1 MIFIPNIWYRYCGV
15 AEKNGFLLT
24 MAEQYTTSSTPAL
37 VVSTFREYVGSLP
50 HQWVLDNLISGAAD
64 ASRRIVSSAMVKEAV
79 AAFAAKNSLTKR
91 FKALPPALRLRCAQ
105 IYLMGAWGLTLS
117 DLTAYRKEPI
127 LSSLL
132 VFAAAQGGPGA
143 GAAKLF
149 GFDEFEPTLRPLL
162 AETLA
167 GFGDAGE
174 CSPSAPAAANPQR
187 PLSDIAAVCSLAAQ
201 GQLTRN
207 THGGLSRSALNA
219 LKRLVHDPTL
229 SGRSTPGGILG
240 HPAGFIIG
248 YCLNEGLIID
258 TADEY
263 AIDRQ
268 AFSAWLSKSV
278 KERLHRL
285 NDYVED
291 FLDGAGLELVLE
303 LFKRAEGRWIAVNQI
318 LQEADRQ
325 TLIRALGVFEFLG
338 RVQTGHSHGG
348 LRFAPCRPPADNG
361 ADAASAVAPT
371 RDTVIMPDFSVI
383 IPQEVTPAELFD
395 FSVIGI
401 LSAFDKVYN
410 GQITKES
417 VSNALSAGVDADLLR
432 DWLRKRNAAAN
443 VVKTVDEWIREFGRM
458 YVCDGVALAS
468 CDETVTRQISALEPL
483 RKHLT
488 EVKAHTV
495 FMVKHGSERKVLDL
509 LKRLGF
515 DTRMPGGETISIG
528 KKRRAANTDDDIEAL
543 VEDSEAAWRDD
554 DEQDDDQD
562 RHTPGGVRRFAPL
575 TDFCTASES
584 QQQKSGLNRTKY
596 GSGLKALEQSE
607 MIHVVD
613 YAMLTNQALVIDY
626 DGSAY
631 IKRNIYTVVPL
642 GLDKGIDAAVEAEIP
657 YVRGRKQFYL
667 DKIKRIAVVAQ

>member
-1 MIFIPNIWYRYCGV
+1 
-15 AEKNGFLLT
+15 

-79 AAFAAKNSLTKR
+79 AAFAAKSSLTKR

-105 IYLMGAWGLTLS
+105 IYLMGAWGLTLP

-162 AETLA
+162 AEALV

-174 CSPSAPAAANPQR
+174 CSPSAPAAVNPRR

-248 YCLNEGLIID
+248 YCLNDGLIID
-258 TADEY
+258 AADGY

-268 AFSAWLSKSV
+268 AFSAWLNKSV

-291 FLDGAGLELVLE
+291 FLDGAGLDLVLE

-338 RVQTGHSHGG
+338 RVQTAHSHGG
-348 LRFAPCRPPADNG
+348 LRFAPCRLADGG
-361 ADAASAVAPT
+361 ADAAAAAEPA

-468 CDETVTRQISALEPL
+468 CDETVTRQILALEPL

-495 FMVKHGSERKVLDL
+495 FMIKHGGERKVLDM

-515 DTRMPGGETISIG
+515 DTRMPGGETISID
-528 KKRRAANTDDDIEAL
+528 KTRRAADPDDDIDAPIEDNEAEWL
-543 VEDSEAAWRDD
+543 D
-554 DEQDDDQD
+554 DEDEADDGQD
-562 RHTPGGVRRFAPL
+562 RHTTGGVRRFAPL
-575 TDFCTASES
+575 TDFCAANES
-584 QQQKSGLNRTKY
+584 QRQKAGMNRTKY

>member
-1 MIFIPNIWYRYCGV
+1 
-15 AEKNGFLLT
+15 
-24 MAEQYTTSSTPAL
+24 MAEQQNASTPVLGITA
-37 VVSTFREYVGSLP
+37 FRDYVGALP

-64 ASRRIVSSAMVKEAV
+64 AARRIVSSAMVKEAV
-79 AAFAAKNSLTKR
+79 AAFAAKGSLTKR
-91 FKALPPALRLRCAQ
+91 FKALQPALRLRCAQ
-105 IYLMGAWGLTLS
+105 VYLMGATGLSLS
-117 DLTAYRKEPI
+117 DLNAYRKEPI

-149 GFDEFEPTLRPLL
+149 GFSEFEPALRPFL
-162 AETLA
+162 AEALL

-174 CSPSAPAAANPQR
+174 CPSSAPSAANPRR

-201 GQLTRN
+201 GQLTRSV
-207 THGGLSRSALNA
+207 HGGLSRSALNA

-229 SGRSTPGGILG
+229 SGRGTSDGWYGY
-240 HPAGFIIG
+240 PAGFLIG
-248 YCLNEGLIID
+248 HCLDEALIID
-258 TADEY
+258 AGAEY

-268 AFSAWLSKSV
+268 AFSVWLGRSV

-285 NDYVED
+285 SDYVED
-291 FLDGAGLELVLE
+291 FLDGAGLELVRE
-303 LFKRAEGRWIAVNQI
+303 LFKRADGRWIAVNQ
-318 LQEADRQ
+318 LLPPTDRQ
-325 TLIRALGVFEFLG
+325 ALIRTLGVFEFLG
-338 RVQTGHSHGG
+338 RVQTTHSHGG
-348 LRFAPCRPPADNG
+348 LWFSPCRPVGDG
-361 ADAASAVAPT
+361 ADTQIGVEPT

-383 IPQEVTPAELFD
+383 IPQEVTPAELFE

-432 DWLRKRNAAAN
+432 AWLRKHNAAAN
-443 VVKTVDEWIREFGRM
+443 VVKTVDEWIREFCRM
-458 YVCDGVALAS
+458 YVCSGFVLAS
-468 CDETVTRQISALEPL
+468 CEETVTRQIAALEPL

-488 EVKAHTV
+488 EVKAQTV
-495 FMVKHGSERKVLDL
+495 FMIKHGSERKVLDM

-515 DTRMPGGETISIG
+515 DTRMPGGETVKIDKNS
-528 KKRRAANTDDDIEAL
+528 RDADSAAAVDAPVGSGPGEVVWQDE
-543 VEDSEAAWRDD
+543 D
-554 DEQDDDQD
+554 DEDVSDVQD
-562 RHTPGGVRRFAPL
+562 RHTLGGVRPFMPL
-575 TDFCTASES
+575 TDFGAASDTPR
-584 QQQKSGLNRTKY
+584 QKAAMNRTKY
-596 GSGLKALEQSE
+596 GSGLKALEPSE

-642 GLDKGIDAAVEAEIP
+642 GIDKGIDAAVEAEIP
-657 YVRGRKQFYL
+657 YVRGRKQFFL